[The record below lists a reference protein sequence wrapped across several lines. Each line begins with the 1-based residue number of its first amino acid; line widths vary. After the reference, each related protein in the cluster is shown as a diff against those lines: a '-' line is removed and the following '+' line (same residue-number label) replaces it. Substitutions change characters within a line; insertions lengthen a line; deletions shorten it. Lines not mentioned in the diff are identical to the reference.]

1 MKTNHYAGT
10 LQRSFKQAVIHLLE
24 TDYGLLGSGRVL
36 GLLADDLQQLAEQ
49 FHPPAQHLQSG
60 WLVFTGTKASGGK
73 THPGQNG
80 GDHQLVTLSW
90 PVLLTE
96 DVQALADLPPGRAGR
111 TARSQLT
118 QKRLVR
124 LIEYGWQHP
133 LGPVLLTTTDLG
145 LMVGLTQGQVGRLL
159 TEARQKTGKALPTKG
174 YYFDQGMA
182 PSHKAEVVALY
193 EQGLDET
200 DIARQTQHAQS
211 SVGRY
216 LRDYERVKLLLR
228 RLVPIEEIA
237 SLIGLNPSVVKAYVK
252 LIAQYHP
259 DLIPTSE
266 MSLAGT

>member
-1 MKTNHYAGT
+1 MSNPYIGT

-24 TDYGLLGSGRVL
+24 TEYGLLGSGRVL

-49 FHPPAQHLQSG
+49 FHPPAEHLQSG
-60 WLVFTGTKASGGK
+60 WLVFTGTKACGGK

-80 GDHQLVTLSW
+80 GAHQLVTLSW

-96 DVQALADLPPGRAGR
+96 DIQALADLPSGR

-159 TEARQKTGKALPTKG
+159 AAARQKTGKALLTKG

-193 EQGLDET
+193 EQGSDET

-237 SLIGLNPSVVKAYVK
+237 PLIGLQPSVVKAYVE
-252 LIAQYHP
+252 LIAQYHC
-259 DLIPTSE
+259 DLLPNPE
-266 MSLAGT
+266 MSLVGT

>member
-1 MKTNHYAGT
+1 MSTNHYAGT
-10 LQRSFKQAVIHLLE
+10 LQRSFKQAIIHLLE
-24 TDYGLLGSGRVL
+24 TEYGLLGSGRVL
-36 GLLADDLQQLAEQ
+36 TLLADDLQQLATQ

-60 WLVFTGTKASGGK
+60 WLVFAGTKASGNK
-73 THPGQNG
+73 AHPGQNG

-90 PVLLTE
+90 PVLLAE
-96 DVQALADLPPGRAGR
+96 DIEALANLPPGQAGR

-124 LIEYGWQHP
+124 LVEYGWQHP
-133 LGPVLLTTTDLG
+133 LGPVLLTTTDLA

-159 TEARQKTGKALPTKG
+159 ADARQKTGKALLTKG

-182 PSHKAEVVALY
+182 PSHKGEIVALY

-200 DIARQTQHAQS
+200 DIARQTQHAQG

-228 RLVPIEEIA
+228 RQVSVEEIA
-237 SLIGLNPSVVKAYVK
+237 SLIGLQPSVVKTYVK
-252 LIAQYHP
+252 LITQYHP
-259 DLIPTSE
+259 DLIP
-266 MSLAGT
+266 MSDKSPTGI